1 MKRRTFTTHMTAA
14 VSVVCALLILM
25 LIGTDTVF
33 AAKKTT
39 NINSDKAI
47 ALALSDAGVDS
58 ASAKNLHYETDYEKG
73 VLVYDVEFEAD
84 GKEYEYEL
92 RASDGKIMEKSVKK
106 ISLAKAKKNATVS
119 ATLKQLKSVANKAAS
134 KQKETKANTTSAS
147 KSTTKKTTSSS
158 SASKT
163 TSASKSSGTTSKTK
177 TSTSSGSY
185 IGVDKAK
192 SIALKHAGKSASS
205 VSFTKAKLDKDDGK
219 VVYEIE
225 FRSGRTEYEYDIDAY
240 SGKILEYDID
250 RD

>member
-73 VLVYDVEFEAD
+73 VLAYDVEFEAD

-106 ISLAKAKKNATVS
+106 ISLAKAKKNATAS

-134 KQKETKANTTSAS
+134 KQKETKANSSSAS

-163 TSASKSSGTTSKTK
+163 TSASKSSGTK

-225 FRSGRTEYEYDIDAY
+225 FRTGRTEYEYDIDAY

>member
-134 KQKETKANTTSAS
+134 KQKETKANTSSAS

-163 TSASKSSGTTSKTK
+163 TSASKSSGTK

-205 VSFTKAKLDKDDGK
+205 CP
-219 VVYEIE
+219 
-225 FRSGRTEYEYDIDAY
+225 SGTAFPIRI
-240 SGKILEYDID
+240 
-250 RD
+250 R

>member
-14 VSVVCALLILM
+14 VSVVCALLVLM

-106 ISLAKAKKNATVS
+106 ISLAKARKNATVS

-163 TSASKSSGTTSKTK
+163 TSASKSSGTK

-225 FRSGRTEYEYDIDAY
+225 FRTGRTEYEYDIDAY

>member
-1 MKRRTFTTHMTAA
+1 MKGEPA
-14 VSVVCALLILM
+14 VSVVCALLVLM

-106 ISLAKAKKNATVS
+106 ISLAKARKNATVS

-147 KSTTKKTTSSS
+147 KSTTKKITSSS

-163 TSASKSSGTTSKTK
+163 TSASKSSGTK

>member
-33 AAKKTT
+33 AAKKAT

-163 TSASKSSGTTSKTK
+163 TSASKSSGTK

>member
-163 TSASKSSGTTSKTK
+163 TSASKSSGTK

-225 FRSGRTEYEYDIDAY
+225 FRTGRTEYEYDIDAY

>member
-1 MKRRTFTTHMTAA
+1 MTAA

-134 KQKETKANTTSAS
+134 KQKETKANTSSAS

-163 TSASKSSGTTSKTK
+163 TSASKSSGTK

>member
-134 KQKETKANTTSAS
+134 KQKETKANTSSAS

-163 TSASKSSGTTSKTK
+163 TSASKSSGTK

>member
-163 TSASKSSGTTSKTK
+163 TSASKSSGTK

-225 FRSGRTEYEYDIDAY
+225 FRSGHTEYEYDIDAY

>member
-47 ALALSDAGVDS
+47 ALALSDAGINS

-163 TSASKSSGTTSKTK
+163 TSASKSSGTK

>member
-33 AAKKTT
+33 AAKTTT

-47 ALALSDAGVDS
+47 ALALSDAGVNS

-134 KQKETKANTTSAS
+134 KQKETKANTSSAS

-163 TSASKSSGTTSKTK
+163 TSASKSSGTK

>member
-106 ISLAKAKKNATVS
+106 ISLAKARKNATVS

-134 KQKETKANTTSAS
+134 KQKETKANTSSAS

-163 TSASKSSGTTSKTK
+163 TSASKSSGTK

>member
-163 TSASKSSGTTSKTK
+163 TSASKSSGTK

>member
-106 ISLAKAKKNATVS
+106 ISLAKARKNATVS

-163 TSASKSSGTTSKTK
+163 TSASKSSGTK

>member
-134 KQKETKANTTSAS
+134 KQKETKANTASAS
-147 KSTTKKTTSSS
+147 KSTAKKTTSSS

-163 TSASKSSGTTSKTK
+163 TSASKSSGTK

>member
-134 KQKETKANTTSAS
+134 KQKETKANTSSAS

-163 TSASKSSGTTSKTK
+163 TSASKSSGTK

-205 VSFTKAKLDKDDGK
+205 VSFTKAKLDKEDGK